1 MVLSEETKRRTLTL
15 ATCNLAFRGHRDIL
29 GQQNCGYFLAIIML
43 LASYDPVLQELI
55 KRPEGSVK
63 YLSPIIQ
70 NELIYILSQRVQQDI
85 TAEINQVP
93 FFSVIMD
100 TTQDLSKRD
109 QLSQVYRY
117 VTIVRDHMDIA
128 KDIKVIKVFWG
139 FEETADTSASE
150 LEKKNHWQHHE
161 EWP

>member
-1 MVLSEETKRRTLTL
+1 M
-15 ATCNLAFRGHRDIL
+15 
-29 GQQNCGYFLAIIML
+29 
-43 LASYDPVLQELI
+43 LQELI

-63 YLSPIIQ
+63 YLIPTIQ
-70 NELIYILSQRVQQDI
+70 NELIYILSQRVQLDI
-85 TAEINQVP
+85 TAEINQAP

-128 KDIKVIKVFWG
+128 KDLKVIEAFLG

-150 LEKKNHWQHHE
+150 LEKKSLAASRKMALILLNVVGRAMTEQ
-161 EWP
+161 PI

>member
-1 MVLSEETKRRTLTL
+1 M
-15 ATCNLAFRGHRDIL
+15 
-29 GQQNCGYFLAIIML
+29 
-43 LASYDPVLQELI
+43 LQELL

-63 YLSPIIQ
+63 YLSPTIQ

-85 TAEINQVP
+85 TAEINQAP

-128 KDIKVIKVFWG
+128 KDIKVIKAFLG

-150 LEKKNHWQHHE
+150 LGLSSPQ
-161 EWP
+161 